1 MITFVAKNNFN
12 DLIKMKKL
20 MMLMAA
26 ALLVLGGCSGN
37 GNGASKDAGDDQFQ
51 LIAGTGHSEIGG
63 AAAADHQIV

>member
-1 MITFVAKNNFN
+1 
-12 DLIKMKKL
+12 MKKL

-63 AAAADHQIV
+63 AAAA